1 MLFSDKELRKILLS
15 EDQNFLEELYK
26 EARETAKATFS
37 NKIYIRALIE
47 FSNYCKEGCYYCGIN
62 RNKTSVHRFRLT
74 KDEIYCAAET
84 AYEAGFRTFV
94 LQGGEDSHFTDEAF
108 AEIISYLKK
117 NYDAAI
123 TLSLG
128 VRSYEAYKLFKD
140 AGADRFLLRHETADV
155 DIFQKLHPW
164 DQSLERRLK
173 AIYDLKELGYQVGT
187 GFMVAAPFTNHESH
201 IKDIKLIRE
210 IDPAMIGIGPFIP
223 SKGTRFEAY
232 PAGTVELTRKLLAI
246 LRIEHPKALI
256 PSTTAL
262 NTISETGRIK
272 GILSGANVIMPN
284 VSPKFARD
292 NYNLYDGKKAS
303 GLEAIEG
310 VRELNEYLKE
320 FGYEIEFTRGDYN
333 V

>member
-1 MLFSDKELRKILLS
+1 MLFSDKELREILLS
-15 EDQNFLEELYK
+15 EDQDFLEELYK
-26 EARETAKATFS
+26 RARDVSKETFS

-62 RNKTSVHRFRLT
+62 RNKSSVHRFRLT
-74 KDEIYCAAET
+74 KDEIYSAAET

-94 LQGGEDSHFTDEAF
+94 LQGGEDTHFTDEDF
-108 AEIISYLKK
+108 AEIISHLKK

-140 AGADRFLLRHETADV
+140 AGSDRFLLRHETADV

-292 NYNLYDGKKAS
+292 NYNLYDGKRAS

>member
-1 MLFSDKELRKILLS
+1 MLFSDKELREILLS
-15 EDQNFLEELYK
+15 EDQDFLEELYK

-62 RNKTSVHRFRLT
+62 RNKTSVHRFRLS
-74 KDEIYCAAET
+74 KEEIYSAVET

-94 LQGGEDSHFTDEAF
+94 LQGGEDTHFTDEAF

-128 VRSYEAYKLFKD
+128 VRSYDAYKLFKE
-140 AGADRFLLRHETADV
+140 AGADRFLLRHETADADV
-155 DIFQKLHPW
+155 FRKLHPS

>member
-1 MLFSDKELRKILLS
+1 MLFSDKELREILLS
-15 EDQNFLEELYK
+15 EDKNFLEELYK
-26 EARETAKATFS
+26 EARETAKSTFS

-62 RNKTSVHRFRLT
+62 RNKSSVHRFRLT
-74 KDEIYCAAET
+74 KDEIYSAAET

-94 LQGGEDSHFTDEAF
+94 LQGGEDTHFTDEDF

-128 VRSYEAYKLFKD
+128 VRSYDAYKLFKD

-155 DIFQKLHPW
+155 EIFQKLHPW

-187 GFMVAAPFTNHESH
+187 GFMVAAPFTNRESH

-262 NTISETGRIK
+262 NTISEMGRIK

>member
-1 MLFSDKELRKILLS
+1 MLFSDKELREILLS
-15 EDQNFLEELYK
+15 EDKDFLEELYK
-26 EARETAKATFS
+26 EARETANATFS

-62 RNKTSVHRFRLT
+62 RNKSSVKRFRLS
-74 KDEIYCAAET
+74 KDEIYSAAET

-94 LQGGEDSHFTDEAF
+94 LQGGEDTHITDEDF
-108 AEIISYLKK
+108 AEIISHLKK

-128 VRSYEAYKLFKD
+128 VRSYDAYKLFKD

>member
-1 MLFSDKELRKILLS
+1 MFFTDDELRRVLLS
-15 EDQNFLEELYK
+15 EDKAFLEGIYARARAAAK
-26 EARETAKATFS
+26 ESFS

-62 RNKTSVHRFRLT
+62 RTKTSVNRFRLS
-74 KDEIYCAAET
+74 KEEIYSAAET

-94 LQGGEDSHFTDEAF
+94 LQGGEDTHFTDDDF
-108 AEIISYLKK
+108 TEIISHLRK

-128 VRSYEAYKLFKD
+128 VRSYEAYKMFKD
-140 AGADRFLLRHETADV
+140 AGADRFLLRHETADSEA
-155 DIFQKLHPW
+155 FTKLHPS
-164 DQSLERRLK
+164 DQSLEHRLK

-187 GFMVAAPFTNHESH
+187 GFMVGAPFTDIETY

-223 SKGTRFEAY
+223 SKGTRFENYAH
-232 PAGTVELTRKLLAI
+232 GTVELTRKLLAI

-262 NTISETGRIK
+262 NTISETGRIE

-303 GLEAIEG
+303 GMEAIEG
-310 VRELNEYLKE
+310 VRALNDYLKE

>member
-1 MLFSDKELRKILLS
+1 MLFSEKELREILLS
-15 EDQNFLEELYK
+15 EDQDFLEELYK

-62 RNKTSVHRFRLT
+62 RNKASVHRFRLT
-74 KDEIYCAAET
+74 KDEIYSAAET

-94 LQGGEDSHFTDEAF
+94 LQGGEDTHFTDKAF

-128 VRSYEAYKLFKD
+128 VRSYDAYKLFKD

-155 DIFQKLHPW
+155 EIFQKLHPW

>member
-1 MLFSDKELRKILLS
+1 MLFSDKELREILLN
-15 EDQNFLEELYK
+15 EDQDFLEELYK

-62 RNKTSVHRFRLT
+62 RNKSSVHRFRLT
-74 KDEIYCAAET
+74 KDEIYSAAET

-94 LQGGEDSHFTDEAF
+94 LQGGEDAHFTDEAF

-128 VRSYEAYKLFKD
+128 VRSYEAYKLFKE
-140 AGADRFLLRHETADV
+140 AGADRFLLRHETADADV
-155 DIFQKLHPW
+155 FRKLHPS

-173 AIYDLKELGYQVGT
+173 AIYELKILGYQVGT

>member
-1 MLFSDKELRKILLS
+1 MLFSDKELREILLS
-15 EDQNFLEELYK
+15 EDQDFLEELYSK
-26 EARETAKATFS
+26 ARETAKATFS

-62 RNKTSVHRFRLT
+62 RNKTSVNRFRLS
-74 KDEIYCAAET
+74 KEEIYSAAET

-94 LQGGEDSHFTDEAF
+94 LQGGEDTHFTDEAF
-108 AEIISYLKK
+108 AEIISYLRN

-155 DIFQKLHPW
+155 EIFQKLHPW
-164 DQSLERRLK
+164 DQSLEKRLK

>member
-1 MLFSDKELRKILLS
+1 MLFSDKELREILLS
-15 EDQNFLEELYK
+15 EDKDFLEELYK
-26 EARETAKATFS
+26 EARETANATFS

-62 RNKTSVHRFRLT
+62 RNKSSVHRFRLS
-74 KDEIYCAAET
+74 KEEIYSAAET

-94 LQGGEDSHFTDEAF
+94 LQGGEDTHFTDEDF
-108 AEIISYLKK
+108 AEIISHLKK
-117 NYDAAI
+117 NYDTAI

-140 AGADRFLLRHETADV
+140 AGADRFLLRHETADR

-210 IDPAMIGIGPFIP
+210 IDSAMIGIGPFIP

-262 NTISETGRIK
+262 NTISETGRIE

>member
-1 MLFSDKELRKILLS
+1 MFFTDDELREVLFSEDKA
-15 EDQNFLEELYK
+15 FLEDVYARARTAAK
-26 EARETAKATFS
+26 ETFS

-62 RNKTSVHRFRLT
+62 RTKTSVKRFRLS
-74 KDEIYCAAET
+74 KEEIYSAAET

-94 LQGGEDSHFTDEAF
+94 LQGGEDTHFTDDDF
-108 AEIISYLKK
+108 AEIISHLRK

-128 VRSYEAYKLFKD
+128 VRSYEAYKKFKG
-140 AGADRFLLRHETADV
+140 AGADRFLLRHETADSAA
-155 DIFQKLHPW
+155 FEKLHPS
-164 DQSLERRLK
+164 DQSLEHRLE
-173 AIYDLKELGYQVGT
+173 AIYNLKELGYQVGT
-187 GFMVAAPFTNHESH
+187 GFMVGAPFTNIETH

-223 SKGTRFEAY
+223 SKGTRFENY
-232 PAGTVELTRKLLAI
+232 PHGTVELTRKLLAI
-246 LRIEHPKALI
+246 LRLEHPKALI

-262 NTISETGRIK
+262 NTISETGRIE

-303 GLEAIEG
+303 GMEAIEG
-310 VRELNEYLKE
+310 VRALNDYLKE

>member
-1 MLFSDKELRKILLS
+1 MLFSDKELREILLS
-15 EDQNFLEELYK
+15 EDKNFLEDLYRN
-26 EARETAKATFS
+26 ARETAKATFS

-62 RNKTSVHRFRLT
+62 RNKSSVHRFRLT
-74 KDEIYCAAET
+74 KDEIYSAAET

-94 LQGGEDSHFTDEAF
+94 LQGGEDIHFTDEVF
-108 AEIISYLKK
+108 AEIISHLKK

-128 VRSYEAYKLFKD
+128 VRSYDAYKLFKD

>member
-1 MLFSDKELRKILLS
+1 MLFSDKELREILLS
-15 EDQNFLEELYK
+15 EDKDFLEELYK
-26 EARETAKATFS
+26 EARETAKVTFS

-62 RNKTSVHRFRLT
+62 RNKSSVHRFRLS
-74 KDEIYCAAET
+74 KEEIYSAAET

-94 LQGGEDSHFTDEAF
+94 LQGGEDTYFTDEDF
-108 AEIISYLKK
+108 AEIISHLKK

-128 VRSYEAYKLFKD
+128 VRSYEAYKLFKE
-140 AGADRFLLRHETADV
+140 AGADRFLLRHETADADV
-155 DIFQKLHPW
+155 FRKLHPS

-173 AIYDLKELGYQVGT
+173 AIYELKILGYQVGT

>member
-1 MLFSDKELRKILLS
+1 MLFSDKELREILLS
-15 EDQNFLEELYK
+15 EDQDFLEELYK

-62 RNKTSVHRFRLT
+62 RNKTSVHRFRLS
-74 KDEIYCAAET
+74 KEEIYSAAET

-140 AGADRFLLRHETADV
+140 AGADRFLLRHETADRE
-155 DIFQKLHPW
+155 IFQKFHPW

-187 GFMVAAPFTNHESH
+187 GFMVAAPFTNNESH

>member
-1 MLFSDKELRKILLS
+1 MLFSDKELREILLS

-62 RNKTSVHRFRLT
+62 RNKTSVNRFRLT
-74 KDEIYCAAET
+74 KDEIYSAAET

-94 LQGGEDSHFTDEAF
+94 LQGGEDTHFTNEAF

-173 AIYDLKELGYQVGT
+173 AIYDLKALGYQVGT

-310 VRELNEYLKE
+310 VRELNDYLKE

>member
-1 MLFSDKELRKILLS
+1 MLFSDKELREILLS
-15 EDQNFLEELYK
+15 EDQDFLEELYK

-62 RNKTSVHRFRLT
+62 RNKSSVKRFRLS
-74 KDEIYCAAET
+74 KDEIYSAAET

-94 LQGGEDSHFTDEAF
+94 LQGGEDTHFTDEDF
-108 AEIISYLKK
+108 AEIISHLKK

-128 VRSYEAYKLFKD
+128 VRSYDAYKLFKD

-232 PAGTVELTRKLLAI
+232 PDRK
-246 LRIEHPKALI
+246 
-256 PSTTAL
+256 S
-262 NTISETGRIK
+262 
-272 GILSGANVIMPN
+272 V
-284 VSPKFARD
+284 V
-292 NYNLYDGKKAS
+292 
-303 GLEAIEG
+303 
-310 VRELNEYLKE
+310 
-320 FGYEIEFTRGDYN
+320 
-333 V
+333 

>member
-1 MLFSDKELRKILLS
+1 MLFSDKELREILLCK
-15 EDQNFLEELYK
+15 DQNFLEELYK
-26 EARETAKATFS
+26 KARETAKATFS

-62 RNKTSVHRFRLT
+62 RNKSSVHRFRLS
-74 KDEIYCAAET
+74 KEEIYSAAES

-94 LQGGEDSHFTDEAF
+94 LQGGEDTHFTDEIF
-108 AEIISYLKK
+108 SEIIFHLKK

-128 VRSYEAYKLFKD
+128 VRSYESYKMFKD
-140 AGADRFLLRHETADV
+140 AGADRFLLRHETADS
-155 DIFQKLHPW
+155 DIFQKLHPAE
-164 DQSLERRLK
+164 QSLDRRLK

-187 GFMVAAPFTNHESH
+187 GFMVGAPFTNLESH

-210 IDPAMIGIGPFIP
+210 IGPAMIGMGPFIP
-223 SKGTRFEAY
+223 SKETRFESY
-232 PAGTVELTRKLLAI
+232 PAGTLDMTRKLLAI
-246 LRIEHPKALI
+246 LRLEHPKALI

-262 NTISETGRIK
+262 NTIVENGRK
-272 GILSGANVIMPN
+272 LGILSGANVIMPN
-284 VSPKFARD
+284 VSPKFARES
-292 NYNLYDGKKAS
+292 YNLYDGKKSS

-310 VRELNEYLKE
+310 VRELNEYLKQ

>member
-1 MLFSDKELRKILLS
+1 MLFSDKELREILLS
-15 EDQNFLEELYK
+15 EDKDFLEELYK
-26 EARETAKATFS
+26 EARETANATFS
-37 NKIYIRALIE
+37 NNIYIRALIE

-62 RNKTSVHRFRLT
+62 RNKSSVKRFRLS
-74 KDEIYCAAET
+74 KDEIYSAAET

-94 LQGGEDSHFTDEAF
+94 LQGGEDTHFTDEDF
-108 AEIISYLKK
+108 AEIISHLKK

-128 VRSYEAYKLFKD
+128 VRSYDAYKLFKD

>member
-1 MLFSDKELRKILLS
+1 MFFSDKELREILLS
-15 EDQNFLEELYK
+15 EDQDFLEELYSN
-26 EARETAKATFS
+26 ARETAKATFS

-62 RNKTSVHRFRLT
+62 RNKSSVHRFRLT
-74 KDEIYCAAET
+74 KDEIYSAAET

-94 LQGGEDSHFTDEAF
+94 LQGGEDTHFTDEDF

-140 AGADRFLLRHETADV
+140 AGADRFLLRHETADADV
-155 DIFQKLHPW
+155 FRKLHPW

-187 GFMVAAPFTNHESH
+187 GFMVAAPFTNNESH

>member
-1 MLFSDKELRKILLS
+1 MLFSDKELREILLS
-15 EDQNFLEELYK
+15 EDQDFLEELYK

-62 RNKTSVHRFRLT
+62 RNKSSVHRFRLT
-74 KDEIYCAAET
+74 KDEIYSAAET

-108 AEIISYLKK
+108 AEIISHLKK

-155 DIFQKLHPW
+155 EIFQKLHPW

-201 IKDIKLIRE
+201 IKDIQLIRE

-246 LRIEHPKALI
+246 LRIEHQKALI

-292 NYNLYDGKKAS
+292 SYNLYDGKKAS

>member
-1 MLFSDKELRKILLS
+1 MLFSDKELREILLS
-15 EDQNFLEELYK
+15 EDQDFLEELYK

-62 RNKTSVHRFRLT
+62 RNKSSVHRFRLS
-74 KDEIYCAAET
+74 KEEIYSAAET

-94 LQGGEDSHFTDEAF
+94 LQGGEDTHFTDEAF

-155 DIFQKLHPW
+155 EIFQKLHPW

-223 SKGTRFEAY
+223 SKGTRLEAY

-272 GILSGANVIMPN
+272 GILSGANDIMPN

>member
-1 MLFSDKELRKILLS
+1 MLFSDKELREILLS
-15 EDQNFLEELYK
+15 EDKNFLEELYK

-62 RNKTSVHRFRLT
+62 RNKSSVHRFRLT
-74 KDEIYCAAET
+74 KDEIYSAAET

-94 LQGGEDSHFTDEAF
+94 LQGGEDIHFTDEIF
-108 AEIISYLKK
+108 SEIISHLRK

-128 VRSYEAYKLFKD
+128 VRSYEAYKLFKE
-140 AGADRFLLRHETADV
+140 AGADRFLLRHETADADV
-155 DIFQKLHPW
+155 FRKLHPS

-232 PAGTVELTRKLLAI
+232 PAGTVELTRKLLAL

>member
-1 MLFSDKELRKILLS
+1 MLFSDKELREILLS
-15 EDQNFLEELYK
+15 EDKDFLEELYK
-26 EARETAKATFS
+26 EARETANATFS

-62 RNKTSVHRFRLT
+62 RNKSSVKRFRLS
-74 KDEIYCAAET
+74 KDEIYSAAET

-94 LQGGEDSHFTDEAF
+94 LQGGEDTHFTDEDF
-108 AEIISYLKK
+108 AEIISHLKK
-117 NYDAAI
+117 NNDAAI

-128 VRSYEAYKLFKD
+128 VRSYDAYKLFKD

>member
-1 MLFSDKELRKILLS
+1 MLFSDKELREILLS
-15 EDQNFLEELYK
+15 EDQDFLEELYK
-26 EARETAKATFS
+26 RARDVSKETFS

-62 RNKTSVHRFRLT
+62 RNKSSVHRFRLT
-74 KDEIYCAAET
+74 KDEIYSAAET

-94 LQGGEDSHFTDEAF
+94 LQGGEDTHFTDEDF
-108 AEIISYLKK
+108 AEIISHLKK

-128 VRSYEAYKLFKD
+128 VRSYDAYKLFKD

>member
-1 MLFSDKELRKILLS
+1 MLFSDKELREILLS
-15 EDQNFLEELYK
+15 EDQDFLEELYK
-26 EARETAKATFS
+26 EARETAKSTFS

-62 RNKTSVHRFRLT
+62 RNKSSVHRFRLT
-74 KDEIYCAAET
+74 KDEIYSAAET

-94 LQGGEDSHFTDEAF
+94 LQGGEDAHFTDEAF

-128 VRSYEAYKLFKD
+128 VRSYEAYKLFKE
-140 AGADRFLLRHETADV
+140 AGADRFLLRHETADADV
-155 DIFQKLHPW
+155 FRKLHPS

-173 AIYDLKELGYQVGT
+173 AIYELKILGYQVGT

>member
-1 MLFSDKELRKILLS
+1 MLFSDKELREILLS
-15 EDQNFLEELYK
+15 EDQDFLEELYRN
-26 EARETAKATFS
+26 ARETAKATFS

-62 RNKTSVHRFRLT
+62 RNKSSVHRFRLT
-74 KDEIYCAAET
+74 KDEIYSAAET

-94 LQGGEDSHFTDEAF
+94 LQGGEDTHFTDEAF

-128 VRSYEAYKLFKD
+128 VRSYDAYKLFKE
-140 AGADRFLLRHETADV
+140 AGADRFLLRHETADADV
-155 DIFQKLHPW
+155 FRKLHPS

-223 SKGTRFEAY
+223 SKGTRLEAY

>member
-1 MLFSDKELRKILLS
+1 MLFSDKELREILLN
-15 EDQNFLEELYK
+15 EDQDFLEELYK

-62 RNKTSVHRFRLT
+62 RNKSSVHRFRLS
-74 KDEIYCAAET
+74 KEEIYSAAET

-94 LQGGEDSHFTDEAF
+94 LQGGEDTHFTDEAF

-140 AGADRFLLRHETADV
+140 AGADRFLLRHETADRE
-155 DIFQKLHPW
+155 IFQKLHPW

-223 SKGTRFEAY
+223 SNGTRFEAC

-262 NTISETGRIK
+262 NTISEAGRIK

-320 FGYEIEFTRGDYN
+320 FGYEIEFSRGDYN

>member
-1 MLFSDKELRKILLS
+1 MLFSDKELREILLS
-15 EDQNFLEELYK
+15 EDQDFLEELYK

-62 RNKTSVHRFRLT
+62 RNKSSVHRFRLS
-74 KDEIYCAAET
+74 KEEIYSAAET

-94 LQGGEDSHFTDEAF
+94 LQGGEDSHFTDEDF
-108 AEIISYLKK
+108 AEIISHLKK

-128 VRSYEAYKLFKD
+128 VRSYEAYKLFKK

-155 DIFQKLHPW
+155 EIFQKLHPW

-173 AIYDLKELGYQVGT
+173 AIYDLKELSYQVGT

-210 IDPAMIGIGPFIP
+210 IGPAMIGIGPFIP

>member
-1 MLFSDKELRKILLS
+1 MLFSDKELREILLS

-26 EARETAKATFS
+26 EARETAKAIFS

-62 RNKTSVHRFRLT
+62 RNKSSVHRFRLS
-74 KDEIYCAAET
+74 KEEIYSAAET

-94 LQGGEDSHFTDEAF
+94 LQGGEDTHFTDEDF

-128 VRSYEAYKLFKD
+128 VRSYDAYKLFKE
-140 AGADRFLLRHETADV
+140 AGADRFLLRHETADADV
-155 DIFQKLHPW
+155 FRKLHPS

-173 AIYDLKELGYQVGT
+173 AIYELKILGYQVGT
-187 GFMVAAPFTNHESH
+187 GFMVAAPFTNNESH

>member
-1 MLFSDKELRKILLS
+1 MLFSDKELREILLS
-15 EDQNFLEELYK
+15 EDQDFLEELYK
-26 EARETAKATFS
+26 RARDVSKETFS

-62 RNKTSVHRFRLT
+62 RNKSSVHRFRLS
-74 KDEIYCAAET
+74 KEEIYSAAET

-94 LQGGEDSHFTDEAF
+94 LQGGEDTYFTDEDF
-108 AEIISYLKK
+108 AEIISHLKK

-128 VRSYEAYKLFKD
+128 VRSYEAYKLFKE
-140 AGADRFLLRHETADV
+140 AGADRFLLRHETADADV
-155 DIFQKLHPW
+155 FRKLHPS

-173 AIYDLKELGYQVGT
+173 AIYELKILGYQVGT

>member
-1 MLFSDKELRKILLS
+1 MLFSDKELREILLS
-15 EDQNFLEELYK
+15 EDQDFLEELYRN
-26 EARETAKATFS
+26 ARETAKATFS

-62 RNKTSVHRFRLT
+62 RNKSSVHRFRLS
-74 KDEIYCAAET
+74 KEEIYSAAET

-94 LQGGEDSHFTDEAF
+94 LQGGEDTHFTDEAF
-108 AEIISYLKK
+108 SEIISYLKK

-128 VRSYEAYKLFKD
+128 VRSYEAYKLFKK
-140 AGADRFLLRHETADV
+140 AGADRFLLRHETADRE
-155 DIFQKLHPW
+155 IFQKLHPW

-173 AIYDLKELGYQVGT
+173 AIYDLKALGYQVGT

-292 NYNLYDGKKAS
+292 NYNLYDGKRAS

>member
-1 MLFSDKELRKILLS
+1 MLFSDKELREILLS
-15 EDQNFLEELYK
+15 EDQDFLEELYRN
-26 EARETAKATFS
+26 ARETAKATFS

-62 RNKTSVHRFRLT
+62 RNKSSVHRFRLT
-74 KDEIYCAAET
+74 KDEIYSAAET

-94 LQGGEDSHFTDEAF
+94 LQGGEDTHFTDEAF

-173 AIYDLKELGYQVGT
+173 AIYELKILGYQVGT

-223 SKGTRFEAY
+223 SNGTRFEAY